1 MNDDKWIMNENERWW
16 INEWRRMTVQN
27 DVSHCILSTSAAK
40 LTPTEMLYFE
50 EKIKLKKITL
60 VWRVRKLTDVVKFF
74 KIEIKVAHDSFICN
88 LPCS

>member
-1 MNDDKWIMNENERWW
+1 MMTNDC
-16 INEWRRMTVQN
+16 QN